1 MQQPRD
7 FSLHGAVDLGA
18 RQAAA
23 QRRQQAATASG
34 PGDPAGAPVYVID
47 VTDQTFNTDVVDR
60 SRTIPVIMDLWAEW
74 CGPCKQLSPV
84 LEKLAAEADGAWIL
98 AKVDVDANP
107 QLSAALQVQSI
118 PMVVA
123 VVAGQVVDG
132 FLGALPE
139 ANVREWLLQ
148 ILQVA
153 EQLGMAPPG
162 AGPGGAPAEVQDSDG
177 TQAPGAQAP
186 GTQAPGA
193 QAPGTQAP
201 GAQAPGTQA
210 PGTQAPGPQAPGPPG
225 PGQAGRGGQGPG
237 RAPGPGGPG
246 MGRGGPGDAF
256 SDSGFGEAQEAME
269 RNDLDG
275 AAAAFEKVLASAP
288 GHPAATM
295 GLAQVDVIRRVNS
308 YDQAKARRDAA
319 DNPDD
324 PDAQGRV
331 ADIDVAMGRIE
342 TGFDRL
348 LDTIRQTSG
357 DERNRAR
364 LHLLRLFDAF
374 PPRDPRVT
382 KARATLSS
390 LLF

>member
-18 RQAAA
+18 RQAAS
-23 QRRQQAATASG
+23 QRKQQAATASDS
-34 PGDPAGAPVYVID
+34 GDQAGAPGYVID

-60 SRTIPVIMDLWAEW
+60 SRTVPVIMDLWAEW

-84 LEKLAAEADGAWIL
+84 LEKLAAEGNGAWVL

-123 VVAGQVVDG
+123 VVGGQVVDG

-139 ANVREWLLQ
+139 ADVRGWIGQ
-148 ILQVA
+148 ILQIA
-153 EQLGMAPPG
+153 EQLPG
-162 AGPGGAPAEVQDSDG
+162 GPGSG
-177 TQAPGAQAP
+177 TQGS
-186 GTQAPGA
+186 GTQGSAA
-193 QAPGTQAP
+193 A
-201 GAQAPGTQA
+201 
-210 PGTQAPGPQAPGPPG
+210 G
-225 PGQAGRGGQGPG
+225 PGQAGRA
-237 RAPGPGGPG
+237 APGPG
-246 MGRGGPGDAF
+246 MGRGGPGPGDAF
-256 SDSGFGEAQEAME
+256 SDPGFGEAQQAME
-269 RNDLDG
+269 SGDLDG

-295 GLAQVDVIRRVNS
+295 GLAQVDLIRRVNS
-308 YDQAKARRDAA
+308 YDQAKARRDAE

-342 TGFDRL
+342 AGFDRL
-348 LDTIRQTSG
+348 LDTVRQTSG

-364 LHLLRLFDAF
+364 LQLLRLFDVL